1 MSSRCAQPGP
11 ATHVRVPGEG
21 RDAALLRRHRGGA
34 QQGGGHGPHA
44 VTAVRWDPGGKCRE
58 FLGNSYAIHDLCG
71 GNDVENVEM

>member
-1 MSSRCAQPGP
+1 MQGP

-21 RDAALLRRHRGGA
+21 GDAALLRRHRGGA
-34 QQGGGHGPHA
+34 QQRGRHGPGGDGGA
-44 VTAVRWDPGGKCRE
+44 MGWDPGGKCRE